1 MGRVHQV
8 SRSYLLDTN
17 TLIWATGNSARLPT
31 AHAGILA
38 AQEGLVVS
46 IVSFWEIAIKQSL
59 GKLTID
65 GDVHA
70 EVRNSGIP
78 LLGVELAH
86 VETVRNLPLHHRDPF
101 DRMLIAQAQVEGL
114 TILTSDRHFAAYA
127 VDLA

>member
-8 SRSYLLDTN
+8 SRRYLLDTN
-17 TLIWATGNSARLPT
+17 TLIWAAENSARLPT

-65 GDVHA
+65 GDIDA
-70 EVRNSGIP
+70 EVKGSGIP

-114 TILTSDRHFAAYA
+114 TILTSDCHFAAYA